1 MALAS
6 PDLDFP
12 DPRDRRVLGF
22 LLLSVLLHILWL
34 ALPLSRQ
41 AALTSVRPQPSL
53 AVHLAQPRAP
63 REVATEQPLPKPA
76 ESARSSRPRAQE
88 VSRPETAAAAHPERE
103 AASPQEHRPASIN
116 LETAFAAARSIAKDT
131 KPAPNTIGSPALP
144 LTVEAAVAKAAKP
157 DVVVESRGANGE
169 WVTQDRKSRCVG
181 RIQRKWFEEG
191 VPMLTLCEVKKG

>member
-6 PDLDFP
+6 PAFDRP

-22 LLLSVLLHILWL
+22 LLLSLLLHILWL

-41 AALTSVRPQPSL
+41 ASLTSVRPLPAL
-53 AVHLAQPRAP
+53 AVHLARPEALH
-63 REVATEQPLPKPA
+63 EVATGQPLPKPA
-76 ESARSSRPRAQE
+76 EGARSAHPRALE
-88 VSRPETAAAAHPERE
+88 TSRPEAAATAHTKLEP
-103 AASPQEHRPASIN
+103 ASPQERQGTGIN

-131 KPAPNTIGSPALP
+131 KAAPSALGSPTLP
-144 LTVEAAVAKAAKP
+144 LTVETAVAKATRP

-169 WVTQDRKSRCVG
+169 WVTQDRKSRCVA